1 MESYFRG
8 VRIHLRTL
16 RTNCCFFLKPNLKF
30 ESRGQLCM
38 ILTFKIQEIEH
49 VSSVKTTISLFF
61 LDRGVQDTVV
71 NQIVFFCLISFLTN
85 TTSCRIEG
93 KRRNIPGI
101 LLRVELPDIQIR
113 RDGRTD
119 PGISCS
125 QP

>member
-1 MESYFRG
+1 
-8 VRIHLRTL
+8 
-16 RTNCCFFLKPNLKF
+16 
-30 ESRGQLCM
+30 M

-85 TTSCRIEG
+85 PTSCRIEG

>member
-1 MESYFRG
+1 
-8 VRIHLRTL
+8 
-16 RTNCCFFLKPNLKF
+16 
-30 ESRGQLCM
+30 M
-38 ILTFKIQEIEH
+38 ILTFKIQEIQ
-49 VSSVKTTISLFF
+49 VLKQLYLSFF